1 MAATTRASRTHLR
14 DRPSFLLSQ
23 LGFHSDDRFD
33 DLLEP
38 LGVTRRQFGLLR
50 LLADAEGQT
59 QQQLSERLRTHRNV
73 MVGMIDELEGRGLV
87 ERRRY
92 PTDRRAH
99 AVHLTGTAKKLLARG
114 ETILDACDNEL
125 VSALDPTERTALV
138 TLLQRVAD
146 RAGLIPDLHPGMT
159 QPNP

>member
-1 MAATTRASRTHLR
+1 MATSRRAPLTQLR
-14 DRPSFLLSQ
+14 ERPSFLLSQ

-33 DLLEP
+33 DRLEP

-50 LLADAEGQT
+50 LLAEADGQT

-73 MVGMIDELEGRGLV
+73 MVGMIDELERRGLV

-99 AVHLTGTAKKLLARG
+99 AVHLTGAALDLLSRG
-114 ETILDACDNEL
+114 ESILDTCDDEL
-125 VSALDPTERTALV
+125 LGALEPAERTALMS
-138 TLLQRVAD
+138 LLQRVAD
-146 RAGLIPDLHPGMT
+146 QAGLLPGLHPGMT
-159 QPNP
+159 QANG